1 MKCVLNI
8 SLAVLAYA
16 YLGYLLITYDY
27 YPQLLSHFAAA
38 DCLMWF
44 CLLFCLLLMPL
55 NLLLEAVKWRCLL
68 QGLVSMSLGESVRQ
82 VLKGLQG
89 AFLTPARLGDY
100 PARVTRIADSGIWP
114 KAIAMGFVGSAALTA
129 MNILGGVIALLAS
142 SISLSGLDSCWVL
155 IISIVSALLL
165 MGLTVCFLKSASLPV
180 IGWSAL
186 RYLVYSLQFILVL
199 RFVGVDVEWPMLFVL
214 VPIYYMLVTV
224 IPAVPA
230 ADPAIKG
237 SVSALVFSCV
247 TTNVAPIALAAVL
260 LWAVNTVIP
269 MLFGM
274 FWQNDA

>member
-1 MKCVLNI
+1 MKRVLNI

-16 YLGYLLITYDY
+16 YLGYLLVTYNH
-27 YPQLLSHFAAA
+27 YPQLLSHLAAA
-38 DCLMWF
+38 DCLMWL

-68 QGLVSMSLGESVRQ
+68 QGLVSMSLSESLRQ

-100 PARVTRIADSGIWP
+100 PARVTRIADAGIWP

-129 MNILGGVIALLAS
+129 MNILGGVIALLVS

-165 MGLTVCFLKSASLPV
+165 VVLTVCFLKSASLPV

-199 RFVGVDVEWPMLFVL
+199 RFVGVEVDWPMLVVL